1 MSEVGRVEL
10 RSKITERILDK
21 IYDTLVKMD
30 GRLKVIEDSIKNEQI
45 NKNKKLFKD
54 TNKQLLQD

>member
-1 MSEVGRVEL
+1 MESIIGSKLSE
-10 RSKITERILDK
+10 KILDK
-21 IYDTLVKMD
+21 IYDLLVKMD

-45 NKNKKLFKD
+45 NKNKKLFKN